1 MARSTRGK
9 SPQPPAKGQRGKSPQ
24 PPAKGQRGRSPQP
37 PVKAQ
42 QLQPPPVQQLPQQ
55 PQRQSEPVA
64 KPVAK
69 SKSKSGKKKITSY
82 QSEGVEDN
90 DVFLLPVSDYWMVL
104 SVTILAT
111 IVRVFKIFQPTSVVF
126 DEVHF
131 GGFASKYIK
140 GKFFMDVHP
149 PLAKMLIAL
158 TGWIAGFDGKF
169 DFKEIGKDYLE
180 PGVPYVAMRMFPA
193 ICGVLLAP
201 CMFLT
206 LKAVGCRTMTAT
218 LGAGLIIFENGLL
231 TQARLILLDSP
242 LVAATAFTALAFSC
256 FTNQHELGPEKAFS
270 LSWWFWLVLTGLGLG
285 ITASIKWVGLF
296 TIAWVGSLTLVQLW
310 VLLGDSKNVSMRL
323 WSKHFVAR
331 IFSLIVIPVTFYMA
345 MFAIHFAIL
354 KNPGDG
360 DGFMSSEFQA
370 TLNSKGM
377 QDVPADVIMGS
388 RVSIRHVNTR
398 GGYLHSH
405 PLMYPTGSKQQQI
418 TLYPHKDDNNIWLL
432 ENQTQP
438 LGIDGQ
444 PINGTTA
451 WDALPEPEY
460 IKHGSVLRL
469 FHRPTNRRL
478 HSHDVRPPI
487 TEADWQNEVSAYGYE
502 GFEGDAN
509 DYFRVEI
516 VKQRSHGA
524 IAKERVR
531 VIETKFRLVHV
542 MTGCVLFSHKVKLP
556 DWASEQQEVTCARGG
571 TLPNSLWYVEFNEH
585 PQLVD
590 GVEKVNYRKP
600 GFFGKFWELNKVM
613 WATNA
618 GLTDS
623 HAWDSRPESWPILR
637 RGINFWGKH
646 HTQVYLI
653 GNPII
658 WWSTTLAVALWM
670 LFKGVAVLRW
680 QRNCNDYR
688 HTTFKRFDYEIGT
701 YVLGWALHYFPF
713 YLMKRQLFLHH
724 YFPALYFGIIAL
736 CQVFDYL
743 TARVPGIGVR
753 ENPIINRITA
763 VSFLVLTTA
772 VFTLFA
778 PLAYGS
784 PWTKAECKRVKLFTT
799 WDFDCNTF
807 FDSYD
812 KYTLTEV
819 PTVSDGAVPTTEV
832 KKVEPN
838 QPAPP
843 VEKAPEVKAQ
853 QEAGISGAPAM
864 EQHRVIAKEEKVE
877 YRDQDGNLL
886 DPEQVKALEGKVEF
900 KTKYETQTRV
910 VDEAGNE
917 LNAPE
922 GGWPE
927 DLVGVAPPHPDVEG
941 VNSETVKGKD
951 EEAVPL
957 QNYQASQDGE
967 KEAEESKPK
976 PASEQKDATASQD
989 SEKEAEVVEESK
1001 PIVEE
1006 SKSIIEEAKPIV
1018 EEAKSIV
1025 EEAEPVVEESKPVA
1039 EESVPVV
1046 ENQETEESKS
1056 EPAGEEKEAPAH
1068 EEL

>member
-9 SPQPPAKGQRGKSPQ
+9 SPQPPVKAQRGKSPQ
-24 PPAKGQRGRSPQP
+24 PPVKAQRGRSPQP
-37 PVKAQ
+37 PVRAQ
-42 QLQPPPVQQLPQQ
+42 SQSVEKQQQQ
-55 PQRQSEPVA
+55 PAP
-64 KPVAK
+64 K

-82 QSEGVEDN
+82 QSEGVDDN
-90 DVFLLPVSDYWMVL
+90 DVFLLPTSDYWAVL
-104 SVTILAT
+104 AVTVLAT

-206 LKAVGCRTMTAT
+206 LKTVGCRTMTAT
-218 LGAGLIIFENGLL
+218 LGAGLVIFENGLL

-296 TIAWVGSLTLVQLW
+296 TIAWVGALTLVQLW
-310 VLLGDSKNVSMRL
+310 VLLGDNRNVSMRL
-323 WSKHFVAR
+323 WSKHFMAR
-331 IFSLIVIPVTFYMA
+331 IFSLIVIPITFYMA

-354 KNPGDG
+354 RNPGDG

-377 QDVPADVIMGS
+377 KDVPADVIMGS

-444 PINGTTA
+444 PINGTAA
-451 WDALPEPEY
+451 WDALPELEY
-460 IKHGSVLRL
+460 IKDGSVLRL
-469 FHRPTNRRL
+469 FHRPTHRRL

-516 VKQRSHGA
+516 VKKRSHGA
-524 IAKERVR
+524 LAKERVR
-531 VIETKFRLVHV
+531 TIETKFRLVHV

-571 TLPNSLWYVEFNEH
+571 TVPNSLWYVEYNEH

-590 GVEKVNYRKP
+590 GVEKVNYRRP
-600 GFFGKFWELNKVM
+600 SFFGKFWELQKVM

-658 WWSTTLAVALWM
+658 WWSTTLAIAVWA

-736 CQVFDYL
+736 CQVVDFA
-743 TARVPGIGVR
+743 TARIPGIGVR
-753 ENPIINRITA
+753 ENSIINRITVVA
-763 VSFLVLTTA
+763 FLVLTTA
-772 VFTLFA
+772 VFTLYA

-784 PWTKAECKRVKLFTT
+784 PWTKAECKRVKLFSS

-812 KYTLTEV
+812 KYTLAEA
-819 PTVSDGAVPTTEV
+819 PTVSDGVVPTTV
-832 KKVEPN
+832 AKKLEAKKA
-838 QPAPP
+838 APP
-843 VEKAPEVKAQ
+843 AEKIPEGKAQ
-853 QEAGISGAPAM
+853 EEPAISGAPPM

-917 LNAPE
+917 LKAPD

-927 DLVGVAPPHPDVEG
+927 DLAAVAPPHPDVEG
-941 VNSETVKGKD
+941 VNSETVKGK
-951 EEAVPL
+951 EEDVVPP
-957 QNYQASQDGE
+957 QDYQASQDGE

-976 PASEQKDATASQD
+976 PASETKDATASQ
-989 SEKEAEVVEESK
+989 A
-1001 PIVEE
+1001 
-1006 SKSIIEEAKPIV
+1006 
-1018 EEAKSIV
+1018 V
-1025 EEAEPVVEESKPVA
+1025 EEAEVIEEPKPAAENQEAEESKLAPP
-1039 EESVPVV
+1039 S
-1046 ENQETEESKS
+1046 
-1056 EPAGEEKEAPAH
+1056 EEKEAPVH